1 MTQRQ
6 NEIINAA
13 IQLIAKSG
21 IQGMTIK
28 NLANAIKVT
37 EPAIYRHFES
47 KTAILAAILENFKN
61 FALSI
66 SSEMLSKNESAL
78 ERIFMIYRAYFN
90 KFSESP
96 SLVSVIFSD
105 EIFKNDKN
113 LSSKISSLL
122 NTNEEMFCSIVKN
135 GQKANEIRN
144 DIDNKQIAL
153 IIMGSMR
160 LLVKKWEIS
169 SYSFDLKRE
178 GKKLFTTIKTI
189 IKK

>member
-6 NEIINAA
+6 NEIINTS
-13 IQLIAKSG
+13 IKLIAEKG
-21 IQGMTIK
+21 IQGLTIK
-28 NLANAIKVT
+28 NIANAIKVT

-47 KTAILAAILENFKN
+47 KTAILVAILENFKN
-61 FALSI
+61 FTLTV
-66 SSEMLSKNESAL
+66 SSEILSKNESAL
-78 ERIFMIYRAYFN
+78 DKIFMIYSTYYN

-113 LSSKISSLL
+113 LSIKISSLL
-122 NTNEEMFCSIVKN
+122 KANEEMFCSIIKD
-135 GQKANEIRN
+135 GQKTNEIRN

-153 IIMGSMR
+153 IIMGTMR

-169 SYSFDLKRE
+169 SYSFDLKKE
-178 GKKLFTTIKTI
+178 GKKLFTTIKKVI
-189 IKK
+189 QK

>member
-1 MTQRQ
+1 MTSRQ

-13 IQLIAKSG
+13 IQLIAKNG
-21 IQGMTIK
+21 IQGVTIK

-47 KTAILAAILENFKN
+47 KTAIFAAILENFKN
-61 FALSI
+61 FTSTV

-78 ERIFMIYRAYFN
+78 DKVLMIYRAYFN
-90 KFSESP
+90 KFSETP

-113 LSSKISSLL
+113 LSNKISSLL
-122 NTNEEMFCSIVKN
+122 NANEEMFCSIIKD

-169 SYSFDLKRE
+169 SYSFDLKKE

-189 IKK
+189 IQK

>member
-13 IQLIAKSG
+13 IQLIAKNG

-90 KFSESP
+90 KFSETP

-153 IIMGSMR
+153 MIMGSMR

-169 SYSFDLKRE
+169 SYSFNLKRE

-189 IKK
+189 VKK

>member
-6 NEIINAA
+6 NEIINTA
-13 IQLIAKSG
+13 IQLIAKNG

-47 KTAILAAILENFKN
+47 KTAIFVAILENFKN
-61 FALSI
+61 FTSTV
-66 SSEMLSKNESAL
+66 SSEMLSKTESAL
-78 ERIFMIYRAYFN
+78 DKIFMIYRAYFN
-90 KFSESP
+90 KFSETP

-122 NTNEEMFCSIVKN
+122 NANEEMFCSIIKD
-135 GQKANEIRN
+135 GQKAKEIRN

-153 IIMGSMR
+153 IIMGPMR

-178 GKKLFTTIKTI
+178 GKKLFTTIKKI

>member
-13 IQLIAKSG
+13 IQLIAKNG

-28 NLANAIKVT
+28 NLAKAIKIT

-47 KTAILAAILENFKN
+47 KTAIFVAILENFKN
-61 FALSI
+61 FTSTV

-78 ERIFMIYRAYFN
+78 DKVLMIYRAYFN
-90 KFSESP
+90 KFSETP

-113 LSSKISSLL
+113 LSTKISSLL
-122 NTNEEMFCSIVKN
+122 NANEEMFCSIIKD
-135 GQKANEIRN
+135 GQKAKEIRN

-153 IIMGSMR
+153 IIRGSMR
-160 LLVKKWEIS
+160 LLVKKWEIG